1 MSGVVVLVLFH
12 IFFYFICCHA
22 PGEFLR
28 KEHGEDLWQMPPTLG
43 SETVV
48 MVVNCGEWN
57 RPNPFFPKALEEKAQ
72 QRKGDY
78 SISHFVVGIIIFMQF
93 L

>member
-1 MSGVVVLVLFH
+1 M
-12 IFFYFICCHA
+12 CCHA

-48 MVVNCGEWN
+48 MVVDVANGIDQAH
-57 RPNPFFPKALEEKAQ
+57 FSK
-72 QRKGDY
+72 
-78 SISHFVVGIIIFMQF
+78 SI
-93 L
+93 